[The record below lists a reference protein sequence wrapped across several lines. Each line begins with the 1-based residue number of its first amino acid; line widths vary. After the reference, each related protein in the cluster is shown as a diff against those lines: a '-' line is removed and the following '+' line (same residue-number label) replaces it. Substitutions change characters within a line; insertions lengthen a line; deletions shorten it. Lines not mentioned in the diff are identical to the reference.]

1 MNENLLKRKMLEELF
16 ERAEKNTYLMDI
28 HGVDKNQIKEL
39 LNILFRLLHAEC
51 KKDKELDEE
60 LNNSAGIF
68 SAMEKRYL
76 RHFDNDGD
84 YKHHLE
90 GYNKSVEPILKKIY
104 FFINYEYKDKGE
116 FYRHLKVMLRGY
128 AFREEG
134 WKNF

>member
-1 MNENLLKRKMLEELF
+1 MNEILLKDKMLKELL
-16 ERAEKNTYLMDI
+16 ERAKNNKYLRDV

-90 GYNKSVEPILKKIY
+90 GYNKSVVLCK
-104 FFINYEYKDKGE
+104 
-116 FYRHLKVMLRGY
+116 L
-128 AFREEG
+128 
-134 WKNF
+134 